1 MHFLERV
8 ASAYSMSEAPA
19 RFYYW
24 AAATALASTVRKNVF
39 IDRGGVFRQYAN
51 IYVFIVG
58 RSGIRKGI
66 PVSVGRVLAE
76 KTDNTRIVSGRT
88 SFQKMIQ
95 DLGKAKSLE
104 NGRVLKEAHALIV
117 TGELSS
123 LLIKDPDALNVLI
136 DIFNTHEHE
145 KEWINT
151 LKSTNTD
158 VLKSPC
164 ISLLAATNEE
174 LFSETVQSKDVHG
187 GFIARTFIIYS
198 NDAACINP
206 LTRKN
211 GNPPNLDDLAQY
223 LKDIKDVKGEFQW
236 TDEAMVIYEQWY
248 DDLKTK
254 LQNRSLFDP
263 TGTYERLGDQVIKLA
278 MIISLA
284 YDDSLLIK
292 AIHIEEAMNECELCC
307 QGMKQLTLGHGKNK
321 SNEGSCMRMIIK
333 ALIDIPDHKMT
344 REQLL
349 SRYWGDISV
358 FDIDRIAET
367 MQAAGAIDIKV
378 NGRNYTYA
386 LKPSALD
393 LYVNFKTQIF

>member
-1 MHFLERV
+1 
-8 ASAYSMSEAPA
+8 MSEAPQ
-19 RFYYW
+19 RFYW
-24 AAATALASTVRKNVF
+24 WSAAAALAATVRKNVF

-66 PVSVGRVLAE
+66 PVSVGRILAE
-76 KTDNTRIVSGRT
+76 KADNTRIVTGRT

-104 NGRVLKEAHALIV
+104 NGKVLKEAHALIV
-117 TGELSS
+117 SGELSS
-123 LLIKDPDALNVLI
+123 MLIKDSDALNVLI

-151 LKSTNTD
+151 LKSTGID

-164 ISLLAATNEE
+164 ITLLAATNEE
-174 LFSETVQSKDVHG
+174 LFPETVQNKDVNG

-198 NDAACINP
+198 SDAACINP

-211 GNPPNLDDLAQY
+211 GNPPDLDSLSEY

-236 TDEAMVIYEQWY
+236 TNEAMIIYEQWY
-248 DDLKTK
+248 SDLKTK
-254 LQNRSLFDP
+254 LQNRTLFDP

-284 YDDSLLIK
+284 YDDSLLLKSIY
-292 AIHIEEAMNECELCC
+292 IEEAMNECELCC
-307 QGMKQLTLGHGKNK
+307 QGMRQVTLGHSSNR
-321 SNEGSCMRMIIK
+321 SNEGNCMRTIIK

-349 SRYWGDISV
+349 SRYWGNISV

-367 MQAAGAIDIKV
+367 MQAAGAIDIRV
-378 NGRNYTYA
+378 NGKNYTYS